1 MTYHHHHHHHH
12 HNNNNNNNNNNNIFI
27 IVSKIPS
34 KKSPAVLVIIFRFRI
49 MNCIVCCILNR
60 RNSAST
66 AAKKEDVQTMK
77 VRCPLNASLLL
88 LMLLILA
95 AVSCTAET
103 GKPSTGKTIY
113 GFTVKTMDGAD
124 LSLAD
129 YRGKVIL
136 IVNVASK
143 CGFTPQYKGLQE
155 LYNKY
160 KNRGFVVL
168 GFPCNQFLSQEPG
181 TNDEIKHFC
190 SITYGIT
197 FPMFDKIDVNGDTA
211 HPLYKYLTSA
221 KGGFITDSIKWNFT
235 KFLIDR
241 KGTVVKR
248 YPPQTA
254 PENMEEDIKKL
265 L

>member
-1 MTYHHHHHHHH
+1 MEV
-12 HNNNNNNNNNNNIFI
+12 IAMI
-27 IVSKIPS
+27 IKLFV
-34 KKSPAVLVIIFRFRI
+34 PALIGV
-49 MNCIVCCILNR
+49 
-60 RNSAST
+60 
-66 AAKKEDVQTMK
+66 
-77 VRCPLNASLLL
+77 
-88 LMLLILA
+88 LLIVLPIF
-95 AVSCTAET
+95 SGYAET
-103 GKPSTGKTIY
+103 KQQERDKTIY
-113 GFTVKTMDGAD
+113 DFSVKTIDGQEQS
-124 LSLAD
+124 LSH
-129 YRGKVIL
+129 YKGNVVL

-155 LYNKY
+155 LYDKY
-160 KNRGFVVL
+160 KNQGFVLL

-190 SITYGIT
+190 SINYGIT

-235 KFLIDR
+235 KFLVDR
-241 KGTVVKR
+241 KGSVVKR

-254 PENMEEDIKKL
+254 PENMEEEIKKL

>member
-1 MTYHHHHHHHH
+1 MEV
-12 HNNNNNNNNNNNIFI
+12 IAMI
-27 IVSKIPS
+27 IKLFV
-34 KKSPAVLVIIFRFRI
+34 PALIGV
-49 MNCIVCCILNR
+49 
-60 RNSAST
+60 
-66 AAKKEDVQTMK
+66 
-77 VRCPLNASLLL
+77 
-88 LMLLILA
+88 LLIVLPIF
-95 AVSCTAET
+95 SCNAET
-103 GKPSTGKTIY
+103 KQQERDKTIY
-113 GFTVKTMDGAD
+113 DFSVKTIDGQEQS
-124 LSLAD
+124 LSH
-129 YRGKVIL
+129 YKGNVVL

-160 KNRGFVVL
+160 KNQGFVVL

-190 SITYGIT
+190 SINYGIT

-235 KFLIDR
+235 KFLVDR
-241 KGTVVKR
+241 KGMVVKR